1 MNVGRVPGFQPHKSI
16 LNVTLYQTLKWQR
29 ENVENLY
36 SDTAGDILD
45 KRHNKMLKNNGTH
58 AF

>member
-1 MNVGRVPGFQPHKSI
+1 MNVGLMPGFQPHKFILSI
-16 LNVTLYQTLKWQR
+16 SPYQPLKRQR

-36 SDTAGDILD
+36 SDTPGDIMD
-45 KRHNKMLKNNGTH
+45 KRHNKMLKNNSPN